1 MSNACGTIS
10 RVSAAAFALLIASV
24 SPAHAQETDEFPVRV
39 TVRTSQLRPDG
50 FGSANWLTGY
60 VDGTAA
66 TLKCSQCGQLQPGR
80 FHGRWDKDTLRI
92 RSTGMFG
99 KHKVRED
106 RFEVGLLGP
115 KRDTSWS
122 RDKPVLLTAYGT
134 SEQQC
139 VQPIRLANNVISKID
154 HPADWRVVIA
164 CTPQSWESASL
175 EFHIVGGTRVAF
187 TMWDNPKVP
196 TGGVILTVLNAEQFD
211 RCMRPGCYV
220 HTILHELGH
229 FRTLSSD
236 ENLVDA
242 DASEHEQ
249 ALYREHP
256 ASEFP
261 SMQDLKAAAL
271 FPLSVHLLEVQWP
284 QGAAGAVTGTGRG
297 NIFNGAASTTAF
309 DFVTTCP
316 DRLAITT
323 DQASSYQGRWE
334 AEPSRLSIVVTRPA
348 PQPSYTCELKTE
360 MKPAQ
365 VYLRNVGSGE
375 VMPVT
380 QEQFKARVDAART
393 ATKAAPPKLTNA
405 DVVSMVAL
413 DISTSI
419 IVAKIA
425 ASDCAFDTSPEGLRQ
440 LKAAN
445 VPDAVVLEMV
455 KRSGR

>member
-1 MSNACGTIS
+1 MRSDPVRVAARGSSTLILRLTIESAVATVKPSRLKAMNMSNACGTIS

-164 CTPQSWESASL
+164 CTPTSCRWW
-175 EFHIVGGTRVAF
+175 R
-187 TMWDNPKVP
+187 
-196 TGGVILTVLNAEQFD
+196 
-211 RCMRPGCYV
+211 
-220 HTILHELGH
+220 
-229 FRTLSSD
+229 
-236 ENLVDA
+236 
-242 DASEHEQ
+242 
-249 ALYREHP
+249 
-256 ASEFP
+256 
-261 SMQDLKAAAL
+261 
-271 FPLSVHLLEVQWP
+271 
-284 QGAAGAVTGTGRG
+284 
-297 NIFNGAASTTAF
+297 STS
-309 DFVTTCP
+309 P
-316 DRLAITT
+316 R
-323 DQASSYQGRWE
+323 
-334 AEPSRLSIVVTRPA
+334 RLSWRKSPRLTARSTPRP
-348 PQPSYTCELKTE
+348 
-360 MKPAQ
+360 
-365 VYLRNVGSGE
+365 
-375 VMPVT
+375 
-380 QEQFKARVDAART
+380 RVC
-393 ATKAAPPKLTNA
+393 
-405 DVVSMVAL
+405 
-413 DISTSI
+413 
-419 IVAKIA
+419 
-425 ASDCAFDTSPEGLRQ
+425 AS
-440 LKAAN
+440 
-445 VPDAVVLEMV
+445 
-455 KRSGR
+455 